1 MMKIT
6 IKSSLAYGLAHRLRT
21 MDGQKVVDAC
31 SEAGYD
37 AIKAVRKNLS
47 IVKKIMD
54 ANHVFVEAVEE
65 TEKKKRDVF
74 AEIKAKYD
82 KEVIGKSKE
91 EAAKMA
97 RDLQLEFN
105 IRAAEIQKESK
116 AEPDTMIDVKISNEE
131 YENVL
136 LPVFKQTVQMW
147 DVNGDGKGQELFLEV
162 ADALTAAQEI

>member
-6 IKSSLAYGLAHRLRT
+6 IKSSLAYGLAHRLKT
-21 MDGQKVVDAC
+21 MDGQMVVDAC
-31 SEAGYD
+31 SDAGYD
-37 AIKAVRKNLS
+37 AIEAVRKNLA

-65 TEKKKRDVF
+65 TEKKKRAVF
-74 AEIKAKYD
+74 AEIKEKYD

-97 RDLQLEFN
+97 RDLQAEFN
-105 IRAAEIQKESK
+105 VRAAEIQKESK
-116 AEPDTMIDVKISNEE
+116 ADPDAMINVEVSGDE
-131 YENVL
+131 YEKVL
-136 LPVFKQTVQMW
+136 IPVFKKTVQMW

-162 ADALTAAQEI
+162 ADALMAAQKI